1 MHSHQKLHQAL
12 LVEWSSRIADQKA
25 SGLSIRQWCDQN
37 NVSFHKYNYWK
48 HQLKETLVDQVI
60 PDIVPLSLP
69 ATHLHDTALPD
80 AIRANRTNCTM
91 VNLSLNGIDISL
103 DSSVPESFLIS
114 LIKAVRYA

>member
-60 PDIVPLSLP
+60 PDIVPLALP
-69 ATHLHDTALPD
+69 AAPPGPALPAS
-80 AIRANRTNCTM
+80 AIRTNRSNCTM

-103 DSSVPESFLIS
+103 DPSVPESFLIS